1 MSGPRHEADDTVKF
15 WRRTCVVL
23 GTVLALSVATIC
35 ALIAVLVL
43 RTSLHQVE
51 LNSVRAQGE
60 RDREIVIKMWE
71 VANDE
76 LNRLRQQSPQAPPH
90 SK

>member
-1 MSGPRHEADDTVKF
+1 MSEQRHEGDDAVKF
-15 WRRTCVVL
+15 WRRTCIVL
-23 GTVLALSVATIC
+23 GTLLALSVATIC
-35 ALIAVLVL
+35 ALVAVLIL

-60 RDREIVIKMWE
+60 RDREIVTKMWQ